1 MRKEFREEGKMQSTD
16 VAACKA
22 AIKQLY
28 MLSPHDD
35 LYNQGIDDGDFQ
47 KSIENDFTEETIKQ
61 AKKELGY
68 R

>member
-22 AIKQLY
+22 VINQLY
-28 MLSPHDD
+28 RLNPYDD
-35 LYNQGIDDGDFQ
+35 LYNMDDGDFQ
-47 KSIENDFTEETIKQ
+47 RIIENDFTEETIEQ